1 MEGHVET
8 RWMKGRKGADRFQP
22 WASTKGKGEIST
34 SNLDASRRALYATDI
49 SLQIVN
55 FDRVQGRFGCVHDLA
70 HRLTNL
76 LPTYKTRRF
85 LSRTEGPAGPLDSR
99 PALPPTPTV

>member
-8 RWMKGRKGADRFQP
+8 GWMKGRKGADRFQP
-22 WASTKGKGEIST
+22 RASTKGKGEIST

-55 FDRVQGRFGCVHDLA
+55 FIGCSRSIRVRAWPGAPAHQPAADLQDASISVENGR
-70 HRLTNL
+70 TSWS
-76 LPTYKTRRF
+76 P
-85 LSRTEGPAGPLDSR
+85 
-99 PALPPTPTV
+99 